1 MKMEKKDI
9 LVVEDNE
16 MNQFLIQ
23 TIFENEGY
31 TIGIA
36 ENGLEAVELLK
47 VQSFDV
53 ILMDLMMPVMNGYEA
68 TTIIRKEL
76 QLKTPIIAVT
86 ADVTSNVRERC
97 IECGMNDYISK
108 PYNGDELIETVK
120 KYLK

>member
-1 MKMEKKDI
+1 MVKKDI

-47 VQSFDV
+47 EQSFDV

-68 TTIIRKEL
+68 STIIRNDL
-76 QLKTPIIAVT
+76 NLRTPIIAVT

-97 IECGMNDYISK
+97 FEAGMNDYISK